1 MKCTNADVSCLTL
14 AAVAAM
20 AMATLESAALAGGG
34 GKDRDISTRAFVI
47 SGDGPSA
54 TAEAHTFEITV
65 DGGEVTVTI
74 DGEDLPAHRYR
85 LEDGEVVILDEDG
98 NELKSLGVVLGGSG
112 EDFHMTWAGDEP
124 FVDIRTV
131 YPQGAPNVLVG
142 VHLDEPDEALLYHLR
157 LDKGQT
163 TMISG
168 LYKGLPAHKAG
179 LDRYDIIVAVDGR
192 QPADPKSILEALAA
206 KEPGDDVKFTVIHQ
220 GRTKEFSV
228 TLEAFDAAR
237 MDPSQLIGGSGF
249 SSRILIPG
257 EGEIEIVPGLPDMK
271 RFEFLIDPESRQRF
285 KRLEQ
290 FRLPEGFQEELQE
303 QLQER
308 IPRDLDKHMES
319 LNERLEE
326 MQEMINRL
334 VEQARELAE
343 EAEEDESY

>member
-1 MKCTNADVSCLTL
+1 MKCMNADVSCLTL

-20 AMATLESAALAGGG
+20 ALATLESAAVAGG

-47 SGDGPSA
+47 SGDGPSSKV
-54 TAEAHTFEITV
+54 EAHTFEV
-65 DGGEVTVTI
+65 RVADGEVTVTI
-74 DGEDLPAHRYR
+74 DGEGLPAHQFR

-98 NELKSLGVVLGGSG
+98 RELKSFGVVLGGG
-112 EDFHMTWAGDEP
+112 DDFHMTWAGAEP

-131 YPQGAPNVLVG
+131 YPQGVPNVLVG
-142 VHLDEPDEALLYHLR
+142 VHLDEPDEALVYHLR
-157 LDKGQT
+157 LAKGQT

-179 LDRYDIIVAVDGR
+179 LDRYDIIVGVDGQ
-192 QPADPKSILEALAA
+192 QPADPKSILKILAD
-206 KEPGDDVKFTVIHQ
+206 KEPGDDVKFTVIHK

-237 MDPSQLIGGSGF
+237 MDPSQLIGGGGF
-249 SSRILIPG
+249 RSRIFIPG
-257 EGEIEIVPGLPDMK
+257 QGEIEIMPGLPEMK
-271 RFEFLIDPESRQRF
+271 EWQILIDPESRQRF

-290 FRLPEGFQEELQE
+290 FRLQEGFNEELRE
-303 QLQER
+303 RLQER
-308 IPRDLDKHMES
+308 IPRDLDERMEGLS
-319 LNERLEE
+319 ERLEE

-343 EAEEDESY
+343 EDENY

>member
-20 AMATLESAALAGGG
+20 AMATLESAATAGGG
-34 GKDRDISTRAFVI
+34 DKDRDISTRAFVI

-54 TAEAHTFEITV
+54 TTEAHTFEITV
-65 DGGEVTVTI
+65 EGGEVTVTI
-74 DGEDLPAHRYR
+74 DGEDLPAHRFR
-85 LEDGEVVILDEDG
+85 FEDGEVVILDEDG
-98 NELKSLGVVLGGSG
+98 NELKSFDVVLGGG
-112 EDFHMTWAGDEP
+112 DDVHMMWAGDEP

-131 YPQGAPNVLVG
+131 YPQGVPNVLVG
-142 VHLDEPDEALLYHLR
+142 VHLDDPDEALLYHLR
-157 LDKGQT
+157 LDKGQA

-179 LDRYDIIVAVDGR
+179 LDRYDIIVAVDGQ
-192 QPADPKSILEALAA
+192 QPADPKSILEVLAD

-220 GRTKEFSV
+220 GRTTEFSV

-249 SSRILIPG
+249 SSRIFMPG
-257 EGEIEIVPGLPDMK
+257 EGEIEIMPGLPGVK
-271 RFEFLIDPESRQRF
+271 GWEFFVDPEKGERF
-285 KRLEQ
+285 RRLEQ
-290 FRLPEGFQEELQE
+290 FKLPEGFHEELRE
-303 QLQER
+303 QLQQR
-308 IPRDLDKHMES
+308 IPGDLDERMEG
-319 LNERLEE
+319 LNERLQE

-343 EAEEDESY
+343 EAEENEGF